1 MEEDWFCRIF
11 MPWVRYTQGN
21 FYEVNGIMK
30 YENIRKLTVT
40 AMLVAV
46 SVVLVWL
53 VHFPLF
59 PTAAFLEY
67 DPADIPI
74 LIGTFAYGPV
84 AGILLT
90 IAASAIQALTVS
102 AQSGLYG
109 FLMHVI
115 STSLLSVTAGII
127 YRSNHSRKGA
137 AVALI
142 CGTVAMGFGMML
154 ANHFITPV
162 FMGVPKAVVDDMLL
176 TVFLPFNLIK
186 AGLNSLITFLV
197 YKPISKHLIKKI

>member
-1 MEEDWFCRIF
+1 
-11 MPWVRYTQGN
+11 
-21 FYEVNGIMK
+21 MK
-30 YENIRKLTVT
+30 HESIRKLTVM

-46 SVVLVWL
+46 SVILVWL
-53 VHFPLF
+53 IHFPLF

-74 LIGTFAYGPV
+74 LIGTFAYGPI
-84 AGILLT
+84 AGLLLT
-90 IAASAIQALTVS
+90 VAASAVQALTVS
-102 AQSGLYG
+102 VQSGVYG

-115 STSLLSVTAGII
+115 STSLLAVTAGII
-127 YRSNHSRKGA
+127 YRLKHSRGGA

-142 CGTVAMGFGMML
+142 CGTLTMGLGMLL

-162 FMGVPKAVVDDMLL
+162 FMAVPTAVVDSMLL

-186 AGLNSLITFLV
+186 AGLNSLVTFLV
-197 YKPISKHLIKKI
+197 YKPISSHLIKRI

>member
-1 MEEDWFCRIF
+1 
-11 MPWVRYTQGN
+11 
-21 FYEVNGIMK
+21 MK
-30 YENIRKLTVT
+30 HENIRKLTVM

-46 SVVLVWL
+46 SVILVWL

-84 AGILLT
+84 AGLLLT
-90 IAASAIQALTVS
+90 IAASAVQALTVS

-115 STSLLSVTAGII
+115 SSSLLAVTAGII
-127 YRSNHSRKGA
+127 YSFRHTRGGA

-142 CGTVAMGFGMML
+142 CGTLAMGLGMLL

-162 FMGVPKAVVDDMLL
+162 FMGVPTAVVDNMLL

-186 AGLNSLITFLV
+186 AGLNALVVFLI
-197 YKPISKHLIKKI
+197 YKPISSRLIKRI

>member
-1 MEEDWFCRIF
+1 
-11 MPWVRYTQGN
+11 
-21 FYEVNGIMK
+21 MK
-30 YENIRKLTVT
+30 HENTRRLTVM
-40 AMLVAV
+40 AMLVAI
-46 SVVLVWL
+46 SVILVWL

-84 AGILLT
+84 AGLLLT
-90 IAASAIQALTVS
+90 VAASAIQALTVS

-127 YRSNHSRKGA
+127 YRFQRTRVGA
-137 AVALI
+137 AIALI
-142 CGTVAMGFGMML
+142 AGTLAMGFGMLL

-162 FMGVPKAVVDDMLL
+162 FMGVPTAMVDGMLL

-186 AGLNSLITFLV
+186 AGLNALVTFLI
-197 YKPISKHLIKKI
+197 YKPISSHLIKRN